1 MLRSEQSSGAAATD
15 GIWNI
20 VKDTGMSDSTWH
32 GTIASEV
39 PKHEAQGTVL
49 PPAPEQDTIPVEP
62 DHKHGTVVPKRNHN
76 RRPGSTDKGRLPLT
90 TEQKQQAVTLAAAGY
105 APSRVAKT
113 MGKSRLMVKRHLE
126 APETIVK
133 VEDER
138 MQLVEIY
145 KDKARA
151 CAVGITDEK
160 IAKSS
165 ALQLA
170 TASGICTDKALL
182 LQGMPTEINLHVH
195 ALVDVLDTIRQLRDE
210 REEREDEEA
219 RAAAKARALLSL
231 PANQAGIITLHK
243 PEGAL

>member
-1 MLRSEQSSGAAATD
+1 
-15 GIWNI
+15 
-20 VKDTGMSDSTWH
+20 
-32 GTIASEV
+32 
-39 PKHEAQGTVL
+39 
-49 PPAPEQDTIPVEP
+49 
-62 DHKHGTVVPKRNHN
+62 
-76 RRPGSTDKGRLPLT
+76 
-90 TEQKQQAVTLAAAGY
+90 
-105 APSRVAKT
+105 
-113 MGKSRLMVKRHLE
+113 MVKRHLE

-182 LQGMPTEINLHVH
+182 LQGMPTLGDHFKSG
-195 ALVDVLDTIRQLRDE
+195 QQ
-210 REEREDEEA
+210 
-219 RAAAKARALLSL
+219 LSL
-231 PANQAGIITLHK
+231 QNRPTEVAVRD
-243 PEGAL
+243 

>member
-1 MLRSEQSSGAAATD
+1 
-15 GIWNI
+15 
-20 VKDTGMSDSTWH
+20 MSDSNTRH
-32 GTIASEV
+32 DTI
-39 PKHEAQGTVL
+39 L
-49 PPAPEQDTIPVEP
+49 PPTPTGTGTPVAPAP
-62 DHKHGTVVPKRNHN
+62 VPKRNHN
-76 RRPGSTDKGRLPLT
+76 RSPQSTCKGRLPLT
-90 TEQKQQAVTLAAAGY
+90 TAQKQEAVVLAAAGY
-105 APSRVAKT
+105 ALSRVAKT

-170 TASGICTDKALL
+170 TASAVCTDKALL
-182 LQGMPTEINLHVH
+182 LQGLPTEINLHVH

-231 PANQAGIITLHK
+231 PANQT
-243 PEGAL
+243 